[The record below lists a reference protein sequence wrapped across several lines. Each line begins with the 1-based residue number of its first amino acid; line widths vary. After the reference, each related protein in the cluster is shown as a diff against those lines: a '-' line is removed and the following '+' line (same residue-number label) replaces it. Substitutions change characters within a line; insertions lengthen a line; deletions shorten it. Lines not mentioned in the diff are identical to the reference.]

1 MCYYSEQSEPLLKV
15 EKRFKAKVDK
25 PDLFLQSDYIVG
37 FEFLNVPVILDTSP
51 EIISTNYHWGLVPS
65 WSRDIDFRKNTLNA
79 RIETIDDKPSF
90 KNITSNRCLVIA
102 SAFFEWH
109 WNEEKGKSKDKY
121 RVSSGESELFAF
133 AGIYDTWLNSST
145 GCNYNSF
152 SIVTTAANKQ
162 MEFIHNHKK
171 RMPIMLKKAD
181 ESAWLD
187 STNSVQDFALPYSA
201 DLIAFK
207 VD

>member
-15 EKRFKAKVDK
+15 EKRFMAKVDK

-37 FEFLNVPVILDTSP
+37 FSFLNVPVILDTSP

-79 RIETIDDKPSF
+79 RIETVDEKPSF
-90 KNITSNRCLVIA
+90 RNITSNRCLVIA

-109 WNEEKGKSKDKY
+109 WNDEKGKSKDKY
-121 RVSSGESELFAF
+121 RVSSGESKLFAF
-133 AGIYDTWLNSST
+133 AGIYDTWLNPST
-145 GCNYNSF
+145 GSNYNSF

-162 MEFIHNHKK
+162 MEYIHNHKK
-171 RMPIMLKKAD
+171 RMPIMLKLGD
-181 ESAWLD
+181 EEAWLD
-187 STNSVQDFALPYSA
+187 STNRVDEFAFPYSA
-201 DLIAFK
+201 EMIAFK
-207 VD
+207 I

>member
-15 EKRFKAKVDK
+15 EKRFMAKVDK

-79 RIETIDDKPSF
+79 RIETIDEKPSF
-90 KNITSNRCLVIA
+90 RNITSNRCLVIA

-109 WNEEKGKSKDKY
+109 WNDEKGKSKVKY
-121 RVSSGESELFAF
+121 RVSSSESELFAF
-133 AGIYDTWLNSST
+133 AGIYDTWKDPAT
-145 GCNYNSF
+145 KENYHSF
-152 SIVTTAANKQ
+152 SIATTAANKQ

-171 RMPIMLKKAD
+171 RMPIMLKKGD
-181 ESAWLD
+181 EMAWLD
-187 STNSVQDFALPYSA
+187 SANRVHDFAFPYSVELEA
-201 DLIAFK
+201 
-207 VD
+207 VVC